1 MSRFDNFHCTY
12 DHCVF
17 IFTDGSKTENAVGCA
32 ALMGSSSLKEHL
44 PSASSIYTA
53 ELRAI
58 VLAFKLITKS
68 HKEHFVICTDSLSCL
83 MAIGHLKQDHPLLHD
98 IYEHYTYAQHQ
109 HKSVMFCWVP
119 SHVGIQGNERV
130 DALARLALNEP
141 YTNIKIP
148 YTDLVCYTK
157 LHLRKKLAVFLGRT
171 SSEQASCSAF

>member
-1 MSRFDNFHCTY
+1 MSRFDNFHCSY
-12 DHCVF
+12 DHCDF
-17 IFTDGSKTENAVGCA
+17 IYTDWSKTENAVGCA
-32 ALMGSSSLKEHL
+32 ALMGSSSLNENL

-83 MAIGHLKQDHPLLHD
+83 MAIGHQKQDRPLLHD
-98 IYEHYTYAQHQ
+98 IFEYYTYAQHQ
-109 HKSVMFCWVP
+109 HRYVMFCCVP

-148 YTDLVCYTK
+148 YTDLPN
-157 LHLRKKLAVFLGRT
+157 LAK
-171 SSEQASCSAF
+171 SERAEKWS